1 MKAEETKA
9 SQQSSLSHNNTPDQ
23 ASGGAQKD
31 LEQQNNKAGYFYA
44 LGAFIIWGLA
54 PIYFKAVQ
62 EVSALEILAHRVAWS
77 VPVVLLIMWAI
88 KRPFPKGILK
98 DKKTLGVLC
107 ITAVLISGNWLVF
120 TWAVTHDRVLETSL
134 GYFINPLI
142 SVALGILFLK
152 EKLSIWSKWA
162 LGLAIAGV
170 TYRVIV
176 LGGLPWVSLFLAFSF
191 GFYGLLRKQ
200 VNIGP
205 LQGLLVETLIVL
217 PVTAGY
223 IYYLWHTGTGKFLHT
238 SAEIDWLLI
247 AGGVITTV
255 PLALFSA
262 GARILPLNTIGFIQY
277 LAPSLTFI
285 LAVFVFKEPFNLDL
299 LTTFGFIW
307 AGLVVYT
314 IGVVRNNRRK
324 KVVVG

>member
-1 MKAEETKA
+1 MKPENTSTQQGSGSAE
-9 SQQSSLSHNNTPDQ
+9 
-23 ASGGAQKD
+23 G
-31 LEQQNNKAGYFYA
+31 QQNPKAGYIFA
-44 LGAFIIWGLA
+44 LGAFMIWGLA

-62 EVSALEILAHRVAWS
+62 EVSPLEILAHRVAWS

-98 DKKTLGVLC
+98 DKKTLGLLVL
-107 ITAVLISGNWLVF
+107 TSVLISGNWLVF
-120 TWAVTHDRVLETSL
+120 TWAVTNDRVLETSL

-170 TYRVIV
+170 SYRVVV
-176 LGGLPWVSLFLAFSF
+176 LGGLPWVSLYLAFSF

-217 PVTAGY
+217 PFTAGY
-223 IYYLWHTGTGKFLHT
+223 IYYLWYTGTGSFLH
-238 SAEIDWLLI
+238 SSSQIDWLLI

-262 GARILPLNTIGFIQY
+262 GARLLPLNTIGFFQY

-299 LTTFGFIW
+299 LITFVCIW
-307 AGLVVYT
+307 LGLVVYT
-314 IGVVRNNRRK
+314 VGVVKNSQRRRK
-324 KVVVG
+324 PA

>member
-1 MKAEETKA
+1 MKAENT
-9 SQQSSLSHNNTPDQ
+9 STQQGTGS
-23 ASGGAQKD
+23 AE
-31 LEQQNNKAGYFYA
+31 EQQNPKAGYIFA
-44 LGAFIIWGLA
+44 LGAFMIWGLA

-98 DKKTLGVLC
+98 DKKTLGLLVL
-107 ITAVLISGNWLVF
+107 TSVLISGNWLVF
-120 TWAVTHDRVLETSL
+120 TWAVTNDRVLETSL

-170 TYRVIV
+170 SYRVVV
-176 LGGLPWVSLFLAFSF
+176 LGGLPWVSLYLAFSF

-217 PVTAGY
+217 PFTAGY
-223 IYYLWHTGTGKFLHT
+223 IYYLWYTGTGSFLH
-238 SAEIDWLLI
+238 SSPQIDWLLI
-247 AGGVITTV
+247 AGGVITTI

-262 GARILPLNTIGFIQY
+262 GARLLPLNTIGFFQY
-277 LAPSLTFI
+277 LAPSLTFM
-285 LAVFVFKEPFNLDL
+285 LAVFVFKEPFNIDL
-299 LTTFGFIW
+299 LITFACIW
-307 AGLVVYT
+307 LGLVVYT
-314 IGVVRNNRRK
+314 IGVVKNSNRRR
-324 KVVVG
+324 VVAQ

>member
-1 MKAEETKA
+1 MKAENTPT
-9 SQQSSLSHNNTPDQ
+9 QQSTN
-23 ASGGAQKD
+23 SGQEEPSQKT
-31 LEQQNNKAGYFYA
+31 GYVFA

-54 PIYFKAVQ
+54 PIYFKALQ

-88 KRPFPKGILK
+88 KRPFPKGVLRDRKTMGILF
-98 DKKTLGVLC
+98 
-107 ITAVLISGNWLVF
+107 ITSILISGNWLVF

-152 EKLSIWSKWA
+152 EKLTFWSKLA

-170 TYRVIV
+170 GYRIYV
-176 LGGLPWVSLFLAFSF
+176 LEGLPWVSLVLAFSF

-223 IYYLWHTGTGKFLHT
+223 IYYLWDTGTGKFLYSSVT
-238 SAEIDWLLI
+238 INWLLV
-247 AGGVITTV
+247 AGGVITTI

-277 LAPSLTFI
+277 LAPSLTFL
-285 LAVFVFKEPFNLDL
+285 LAVFAFKEPLDL
-299 LTTFGFIW
+299 HLLATFALIW
-307 AGLVVYT
+307 AGLVAYT
-314 IGVVRNNRRK
+314 IGVVKQQNKRRRASRLTAK
-324 KVVVG
+324 KAS

>member
-1 MKAEETKA
+1 MTAENTTN
-9 SQQSSLSHNNTPDQ
+9 QQSAHLSQNSDQ
-23 ASGGAQKD
+23 EQK
-31 LEQQNNKAGYFYA
+31 NNKAGYLCG
-44 LGAFIIWGLA
+44 LGAFVIWGLA

-62 EVSALEILAHRVAWS
+62 QVSALEILAHRVAWS
-77 VPVVLLIMWAI
+77 VPVVLLIMFII
-88 KRPFPKGILK
+88 KRPFPKGVLK
-98 DKKTLGVLC
+98 DKKTMGILA

-142 SVALGILFLK
+142 SVALGIFFLK

-170 TYRVIV
+170 AYRVVV

-205 LQGLLVETLIVL
+205 LQGLLVETLMVL
-217 PVTAGY
+217 PITVGY
-223 IYYLWHTGTGKFLHT
+223 IYYLWHTGTGSFLNLSPT
-238 SAEIDWLLI
+238 IDWLLV

-262 GARILPLNTIGFIQY
+262 GARILPLNTIGFLQY

-299 LTTFGFIW
+299 LMTFGFIW

-314 IGVVRNNRRK
+314 IGVIKNSNRRRI
-324 KVVVG
+324 VSN

>member
-1 MKAEETKA
+1 MTVGQTNPQP
-9 SQQSSLSHNNTPDQ
+9 QQQ
-23 ASGGAQKD
+23 APEMA
-31 LEQQNNKAGYFYA
+31 EQQPSYKVGYIYA
-44 LGAFIIWGLA
+44 LGAFVIWGLA
-54 PIYFKAVQ
+54 PIYFKSVQ

-77 VPVVLLIMWAI
+77 VPVVLIIMWAL
-88 KRPFPKGILK
+88 KRPFPKGIFK
-98 DKKTLGVLC
+98 DKKTLGLLVV
-107 ITAVLISGNWLVF
+107 TSVLISGNWLVF
-120 TWAVTHDRVLETSL
+120 TWAVTHARVLETSL

-152 EKLSIWSKWA
+152 EKLSLWSKWA

-170 TYRVIV
+170 AYRIIV

-200 VNIGP
+200 LSIGP
-205 LQGLLVETLIVL
+205 LQGLLVETLMVL
-217 PVTAGY
+217 PLTLGY
-223 IYYLWHTGTGKFLHT
+223 IYYLWHSGTGSFLYLSPT
-238 SAEIDWLLI
+238 IDWLLV
-247 AGGVITTV
+247 AGGIITTV

-277 LAPSLTFI
+277 LAPSLTFM
-285 LAVFVFKEPFNLDL
+285 LAVFVYKEPFNLDL
-299 LTTFGFIW
+299 LMTFALIW

-314 IGVVRNNRRK
+314 VGVIKNNRRK

>member
-1 MKAEETKA
+1 MKAEESQVQAEKALSSSETK
-9 SQQSSLSHNNTPDQ
+9 Q
-23 ASGGAQKD
+23 AVGND
-31 LEQQNNKAGYFYA
+31 QQNYKSGYIYA
-44 LGAFIIWGLA
+44 LGAFVIWGLA
-54 PIYFKAVQ
+54 PLYFKAVQ

-107 ITAVLISGNWLVF
+107 LTAVLISGNWLVF
-120 TWAVTHDRVLETSL
+120 TWAVTHERVLETSL

-176 LGGLPWVSLFLAFSF
+176 LGGLPWISLFLAFSF
-191 GFYGLLRKQ
+191 GIYGLLRKQ

-223 IYYLWHTGTGKFLHT
+223 IYYLWYTGTGKFLHS
-238 SAEIDWLLI
+238 SAQIDWLLI
-247 AGGVITTV
+247 AGGVITTI

-285 LAVFVFKEPFNLDL
+285 LTIFVFKEPFNLDL
-299 LTTFGFIW
+299 LMTFGFIW

-314 IGVVRNNRRK
+314 VGVIRNNRRK